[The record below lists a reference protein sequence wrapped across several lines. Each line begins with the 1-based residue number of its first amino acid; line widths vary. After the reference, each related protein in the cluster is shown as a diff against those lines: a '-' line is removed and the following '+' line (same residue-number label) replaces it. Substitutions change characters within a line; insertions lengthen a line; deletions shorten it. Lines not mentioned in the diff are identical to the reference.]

1 MVKKVILFLVSILL
15 ALAIWQSEL
24 IGYAWAQ
31 AKGQLSILWNA
42 KPIEDYL
49 SDPNFKQEYKDKIMQ
64 IQEIRRFAMDS
75 LGLKNSDN
83 YTTIY
88 DQQGQDILWNVSASN
103 EFKLQAYQWKFPIL
117 GSFGYKGFF
126 DIEKAEKEKKR
137 LDSLSYDTHMYS
149 VSAWSTL
156 GWFKD
161 PILSNMLD
169 RNEGQL
175 ADLILHELTHSTV
188 FVKDSLVFNE
198 NLASFVGHIG
208 AIAFLKYKYPNDS
221 MPAFNF
227 KNRATDYSKY
237 LNHMMLGAK
246 KLDSLY
252 SAIENLELKEK
263 RLLKVA
269 KIEEIVNSIDTVSF
283 SNKARFAKV
292 FENELPNNAQLMSY
306 LRYHSYHDLLEQ
318 EYINNFNADIKAY
331 ILHLKDRYE
340 K

>member
-1 MVKKVILFLVSILL
+1 
-15 ALAIWQSEL
+15 
-24 IGYAWAQ
+24 
-31 AKGQLSILWNA
+31 
-42 KPIEDYL
+42 
-49 SDPNFKQEYKDKIMQ
+49 
-64 IQEIRRFAMDS
+64 MDS

-83 YTTIY
+83 YTTLY
-88 DQQGQDILWNVSASN
+88 DQQGKDILWNISASE

-126 DIEKAEKEKKR
+126 DLEKAKKERKT
-137 LDSLSYDTHMYS
+137 LDSLSYDTHIYG

-169 RNEGQL
+169 RTEGQL
-175 ADLILHELTHSTV
+175 ADLIIHELTHSTV

-208 AIAFLKYKYPNDS
+208 AIAFLKYKYPDDTLPVHN
-221 MPAFNF
+221 FNI
-227 KNRATDYSKY
+227 RASDYSKY
-237 LNHMMLGAK
+237 LNHMMFGAK

-252 SAIENLELKEK
+252 SSIEKLEISEK
-263 RLLKVA
+263 RNLKTI
-269 KIEEIVNSIDTVSF
+269 KINEIVAALDTVPF
-283 SNKARFAKV
+283 TNKARFNKV
-292 FENELPNNAQLMSY
+292 FENKPPNNAQLMSY

-318 EYINNFNADIKAY
+318 EYINDFNADIRAY